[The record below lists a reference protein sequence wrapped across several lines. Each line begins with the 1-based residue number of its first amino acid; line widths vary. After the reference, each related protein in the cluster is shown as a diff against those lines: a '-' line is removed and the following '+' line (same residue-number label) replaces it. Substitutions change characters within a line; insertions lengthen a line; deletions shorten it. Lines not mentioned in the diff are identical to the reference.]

1 MRIGMVSNRAS
12 GRGKAAA
19 LADRAT
25 ADLRAAG
32 HEVAPIGLTE
42 LEHVQGLDLLIAAGG
57 DGTVRA
63 VLPALLRTGAAFY
76 QLPVG
81 TENLF
86 SREFGM
92 TVQLE
97 RMMKAVARGETR
109 PIDVGMA
116 DGTPFTIML
125 SVGPDAGVIHRVH
138 AARTGA
144 ITHLSYLKPVAQ
156 EIFSPSLPVLSAT
169 VDGDELVREE
179 QGILVVAN
187 CRQYGFRLDPALNA
201 RMDDGLLDLVFLP
214 ARSSLA
220 GLVWMTR
227 ARFRRHLKHPALR
240 YRTGSRIEIAG
251 TPAPLRY
258 QVDGEAGI
266 APTGSIAI
274 GVKPGAVRVLVP

>member
-1 MRIGMVSNRAS
+1 MRIGIVSNRAS

-19 LADRAT
+19 LADRAAT
-25 ADLRAAG
+25 GLRAAG
-32 HEVAPIGLTE
+32 YEVVPIGLAE
-42 LEHVQGLDLLIAAGG
+42 LDRVGDLDILIAAGG

-63 VLPALLRTGAAFY
+63 VIPALLRTGAALY

-97 RMMKAVARGETR
+97 LMMKAVARGRTR
-109 PIDVGMA
+109 PIDVAFA
-116 DGTPFTIML
+116 DGTPFMIML

-169 VDGDELVREE
+169 VDGRELVREE

-201 RMDDGLLDLVFLP
+201 RMDDGLLDVVFLP

-220 GLVWMTR
+220 GLVWMAR
-227 ARFRRHLKHPALR
+227 ARFRRHLRHGALR
-240 YRTGSRIEIAG
+240 CRTGSRIEIAG
-251 TPAPLRY
+251 ESAPLRY

-266 APTGSIAI
+266 ASTGSITI
-274 GVKPGAVRVLVP
+274 EVRPGAVRVLVP